1 MGTHPYYHIVVD
13 GRSYLT
19 TSVSTYHYQSIAPQL
34 THCTP
39 FAFPLC
45 MFKEASIGYASLKL
59 T

>member
-1 MGTHPYYHIVVD
+1 MDGYPSILPHC

-19 TSVSTYHYQSIAPQL
+19 TSVSIYHYQSIAPQL

-45 MFKEASIGYASLKL
+45 MFEEASIGYASLKL